1 VFEHVALAATQT
13 VRAQM
18 QEMMQPQIDPI
29 SGRMVPPVSPPEAV
43 IQSSAAKLEAAMI
56 NQIMEN
62 LNPPPAEDSNASLL
76 ELQQRDLDIRQRALE
91 AKEEETVLKLDLEE
105 RKLAAKERIDEER
118 RQSNEDIAQLRA
130 NVSIERARLAS
141 ESKGV

>member
-1 VFEHVALAATQT
+1 MQT
-13 VRAQM
+13 VRSQM
-18 QEMMQPQIDPI
+18 QDVMQPQVDPMT
-29 SGRMVPPVSPPEAV
+29 GRMIPPAQPPEEF

-62 LNPPPAEDSNASLL
+62 LNPPPPEDANASLV

-105 RKLAAKERIDEER
+105 RKLAAKQKLDEER

-130 NVSIERARLAS
+130 NVSIERARLAN
-141 ESKGV
+141 EGKGV